1 MTSIATLTNRLD
13 RDHAEDAPMIVVDE
27 EEDVAP
33 ALAAALRYFDADDTH
48 EAVIVLN
55 RGRVLGSLRR
65 LDAYSLPPPLGHEVR
80 GYGAADQS
88 LLPGAAR
95 YDMVTLT
102 CPRPGCPTQLGL
114 VLYPARKPRCPR
126 HPDQV
131 LAIS

>member
-1 MTSIATLTNRLD
+1 MTSIATLTNRLGC
-13 RDHAEDAPMIVVDE
+13 DHPEEGPMIIVDA

-33 ALAAALRYFDADDTH
+33 ALAAALRYFDADDAH
-48 EAVIVLN
+48 EVVIVLN

-65 LDAYSLPPPLGHEVR
+65 LDAYSLPPPIGHEVR

-88 LLPGAAR
+88 LLHGGAR
-95 YDMVTLT
+95 YDVVTLT
-102 CPRPGCPTQLGL
+102 CLRPGCPTRLGL
-114 VLYPARKPRCPR
+114 VLYPAREPRCPR